1 MLFALDDCADY
12 IRGDSCCR
20 LRAGDTFSGI
30 CKANSMEQIRNAN
43 FSASL
48 RDSSKNSKNSLKK
61 PKVSSPS
68 GREPLVSAN
77 FGHRIVGRD
86 DEVRKRTLKNAL
98 HSSTRRAVAGIAMVV
113 ICTIVRGY
121 TAIIYCALCRL
132 RAGTPSVTCGDSS
145 LHLREPRL
153 VLI

>member
-1 MLFALDDCADY
+1 MRGVFNFAQQLYVA
-12 IRGDSCCR
+12 
-20 LRAGDTFSGI
+20 LLPAGGRHP
-30 CKANSMEQIRNAN
+30 Q
-43 FSASL
+43 SL

-98 HSSTRRAVAGIAMVV
+98 HSSTRRAVVGIAMVV
-113 ICTIVRGY
+113 ICTIVRGC

-145 LHLREPRL
+145 LQLREPRF